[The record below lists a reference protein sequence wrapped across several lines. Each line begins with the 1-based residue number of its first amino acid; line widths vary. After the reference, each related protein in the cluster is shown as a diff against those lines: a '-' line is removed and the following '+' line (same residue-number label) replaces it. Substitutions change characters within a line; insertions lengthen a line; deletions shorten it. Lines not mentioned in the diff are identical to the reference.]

1 MIFTIILMG
10 KIMEEQLVLFGK
22 RLQYLRKEKELSQEQ
37 LGLSCGLDRTYISGV
52 ERGTRNI
59 SLLNI
64 LKIAGALNLD
74 AAELMKFGGAKHG

>member
-1 MIFTIILMG
+1 
-10 KIMEEQLVLFGK
+10 MEEQLVLFGK